1 MGPPH
6 LTDEGSFLFANGI
19 AKINV
24 NKYHKA
30 SKGCQQTT
38 LGDATLALHHANLLN
53 VLMAIEKMME
63 PSQLTFLYIY
73 MMCLQ
78 KVVLTCY

>member
-1 MGPPH
+1 
-6 LTDEGSFLFANGI
+6 
-19 AKINV
+19 V

-53 VLMAIEKMME
+53 VLVAIEKMME
-63 PSQLTFLYIY
+63 PTQLTFLYIY
-73 MMCLQ
+73 I
-78 KVVLTCY
+78 